1 MKIWRRSYDIPPP
14 ALETSDER
22 HPSHDERYARLDPAL
37 LPGTESL
44 KLTLDRVS
52 PYFNDTIAPKIK
64 AGEDI
69 LISAHGNSLRALIK
83 MLFDVSADDIVKVE
97 VPTGNPLLIELEG
110 LKPVS
115 ARYLDE
121 DRAQPLDFA
130 N

>member
-1 MKIWRRSYDIPPP
+1 D
-14 ALETSDER
+14 
-22 HPSHDERYARLDPAL
+22 RYAKLDPAL

-44 KLTLDRVS
+44 KLTLDRVA
-52 PYFNDTIAPKIK
+52 PYFHNTIAPKIK

-97 VPTGNPLLIELEG
+97 VPTGNPLMVELDG
-110 LKPVS
+110 LKPTS

-121 DRAQPLDFA
+121 DRAQPLSFA
-130 N
+130 D